1 MKNLLFT
8 NLLILLAFG
17 AVAQEHSEDELVRR
31 AAETDIEHLP
41 YTIEKIVVRGF
52 DGSNPPPRLVET
64 TRPMLYGY
72 GITAYHMS
80 YDSLIF
86 FKVVAMKAV
95 HRNSDGSILKS
106 FEVKNGRYSQ
116 EFKEYF
122 LERIRPE
129 ERQDIWFE
137 EIYISDK
144 KDNII
149 YLAEPQ
155 KFCPHCI

>member
-1 MKNLLFT
+1 MSSIFLL
-8 NLLILLAFG
+8 G
-17 AVAQEHSEDELVRR
+17 AIAQEYTDDELARR

-41 YTIEKIVVRGF
+41 FSIEKIVVRGF
-52 DGSNPPPRLVET
+52 DGSNPPPRLIET

-80 YDSLIF
+80 FDSLIF
-86 FKVVAMKAV
+86 FKVLTMKAI
-95 HRNSDGSILKS
+95 HRGKDGSVIKS
-106 FEVKNGRYSQ
+106 FDIKNGRYPA

-122 LERIRPE
+122 LEKIRPE
-129 ERQDIWFE
+129 ERTEIWFE